1 MPRDTDLALLA
12 GRILLGGF
20 FLFSSANHFLATPML
35 AREAAANGVPLPTLA
50 VLATG
55 VLLLVGGACVLMGY
69 APRIG
74 LACLIVFLVGVTP
87 IMHAFWTYQDPAMR
101 MFQMANFTKNLAILG
116 GCLAMLAIP
125 TPWPIGLGRSVP
137 RTRAIGRRAR
147 TSR

>member
-12 GRILLGGF
+12 GRVILGGF

-35 AREAAANGVPLPTLA
+35 AQQAAANGVPLPTLA

-69 APRIG
+69 APRVG
-74 LACLIVFLVGVTP
+74 LACLILFLVGVTP
-87 IMHAFWTYQDPAMR
+87 IMHAFWAYQDPATR
-101 MFQMANFTKNLAILG
+101 MFQLANFTKNLAILG

-125 TPWPIGLGRSVP
+125 TPWSLSLGRTAAP
-137 RTRAIGRRAR
+137 RRAIGRRAR